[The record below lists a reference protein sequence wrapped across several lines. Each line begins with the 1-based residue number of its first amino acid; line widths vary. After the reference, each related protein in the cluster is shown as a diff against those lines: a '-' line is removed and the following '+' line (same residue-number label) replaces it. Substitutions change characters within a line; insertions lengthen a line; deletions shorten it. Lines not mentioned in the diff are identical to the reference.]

1 LRVLG
6 TAIGAFTSAVY
17 LTVLPFHPIGMAVAI
32 FATGVICTALRVPS
46 HGRLAAITVIV
57 VMVTASLDPALS
69 PGLNALLRFAESCI
83 GTAVAVLVVLLWP
96 HSGGNSSSDQR

>member
-1 LRVLG
+1 
-6 TAIGAFTSAVY
+6 
-17 LTVLPFHPIGMAVAI
+17 MAAAI
-32 FATGVICTALRVPS
+32 FATGVICTAFNVPS

-83 GTAVAVLVVLLWP
+83 GTAIAVLIVLLWP
-96 HSGGNSSSDQR
+96 HGSSHASSDER

>member
-1 LRVLG
+1 
-6 TAIGAFTSAVY
+6 
-17 LTVLPFHPIGMAVAI
+17 M
-32 FATGVICTALRVPS
+32 ICTALNVPS

-83 GTAVAVLVVLLWP
+83 GTAVAMLVVLLWP
-96 HSGGNSSSDQR
+96 HGGTHDPSAER